1 MKQKLLLLTILFFA
15 AILSTNAQIS
25 LKRVLNNS
33 KERAENKIENR
44 LENKIDNTVDNALDD
59 VEGKNRKDKKKKDKD
74 SEEESNE
81 MIGSDNGGQEN
92 QEDNNNQN
100 TTTENNQKQANA
112 SPTVVWN
119 KFDFVPGDKIIF
131 EDSPLA
137 SEENGEFP
145 SRWDLIQGQV
155 EIGNINGENVLMFL
169 DGGEIIP
176 YMENS
181 SEDYLPEVFTIE
193 FDYYTPKDGNR
204 LSFYLKDKKNQSRNG
219 ENVQEFEVTP
229 VRIDAPKLGS
239 VEHPNRDYKYCENGC
254 WVHVSIA
261 YTNGK
266 LKVYLDDTRLVNIPH
281 YEYKP
286 TGFTL
291 YPYFASAK
299 DNKTFY
305 VKNVRIAEGGVK
317 YYDRAM
323 QDGKIVVNGIRFD
336 IGKATLKPES
346 MGPINEI
353 YSLMNKNPEI
363 NFSVEGHTDSDG
375 DDATNQKLSEERA
388 KTVMN
393 KLIEMGI
400 DKSRLKSQGF
410 GESKPLNEN
419 TSAEGKAQNRRVE
432 FVKF

>member
-1 MKQKLLLLTILFFA
+1 MVVRLFH
-15 AILSTNAQIS
+15 IW
-25 LKRVLNNS
+25 K
-33 KERAENKIENR
+33 
-44 LENKIDNTVDNALDD
+44 
-59 VEGKNRKDKKKKDKD
+59 
-74 SEEESNE
+74 
-81 MIGSDNGGQEN
+81 
-92 QEDNNNQN
+92 
-100 TTTENNQKQANA
+100 
-112 SPTVVWN
+112 
-119 KFDFVPGDKIIF
+119 
-131 EDSPLA
+131 
-137 SEENGEFP
+137 
-145 SRWDLIQGQV
+145 
-155 EIGNINGENVLMFL
+155 
-169 DGGEIIP
+169 
-176 YMENS
+176 NS

-193 FDYYTPKDGNR
+193 FDYYTPINGNR

-219 ENVQEFEVTP
+219 EPDQEFEVTP
-229 VRIDAPKLGS
+229 VRVDAPNLGAI
-239 VEHPNRDYKYCENGC
+239 EHPNRDYKYCENGC

-266 LKVYLDDTRLVNIPH
+266 LKVYIDDTRLVNIPH

-393 KLIEMGI
+393 KLSEMGI